1 MELSCGQDCQKG
13 EYYTCVCE
21 IELVRL
27 LSGNQTSSIILEYV
41 TAVWDPYRQNQVEK
55 LEAVQSCAVGFIK
68 HDCDYNTSVSKL
80 KKSLSL
86 ELLSKRRKSHCLQIF
101 HKSVY
106 NDIVLPVPPYY
117 KLSIS
122 L

>member
-1 MELSCGQDCQKG
+1 METKQAAYFS
-13 EYYTCVCE
+13 
-21 IELVRL
+21 LVRPH
-27 LSGNQTSSIILEYV
+27 LEYV

-86 ELLSKRRKSHCLQIF
+86 QLLSERQKSHCLQIF

-106 NDIVLPVPPYY
+106 NDIALPVLLCCVQVYVVG
-117 KLSIS
+117 
-122 L
+122 